1 MSSKV
6 VAGRNEVP
14 NPRFN
19 KLQMEMRRAE
29 RELNRALA
37 EAERGFQ
44 MSQCYSCGLVTQWGG
59 VALQKKWQTRAKELQ
74 NQITRLTNEYADT
87 PEYLSKEI
95 LRSYNYVVQNVE
107 AKKSAIFK
115 IIQSNNKKYLEKQV
129 VVDENKDFKI
139 AYNINPNDKNY
150 ESLLNKYNLKE
161 DLANWQNQ
169 KIQNISIKSFID
181 KINEQQSFKEIN
193 GTKQLYASLN
203 LGKESGGSLFG
214 SLFDFNKKK
223 NKKKSNSLSK
233 SKYETKDKR
242 FDSVVV
248 IKTEEGM
255 GSGFYVSSN
264 EILTNYHVVEGAM
277 NITITDRYKKKSS
290 AVLIKKD
297 LKRDLALLKTNLS
310 GNPVNFYSGQLQ
322 QGEMVEALGHPKGR
336 KFSLTKGWVSAIRK
350 ESSTYEASNQKNVLF
365 IQTDAAI
372 NPGNSGGPL
381 FYKNRVVG
389 VNTQGL
395 SKEVSEGMNFAVHFS
410 EVEKFLSE

>member
-181 KINEQQSFKEIN
+181 KISEQQSFK
-193 GTKQLYASLN
+193 
-203 LGKESGGSLFG
+203 
-214 SLFDFNKKK
+214 
-223 NKKKSNSLSK
+223 
-233 SKYETKDKR
+233 R
-242 FDSVVV
+242 
-248 IKTEEGM
+248 
-255 GSGFYVSSN
+255 
-264 EILTNYHVVEGAM
+264 
-277 NITITDRYKKKSS
+277 
-290 AVLIKKD
+290 
-297 LKRDLALLKTNLS
+297 
-310 GNPVNFYSGQLQ
+310 
-322 QGEMVEALGHPKGR
+322 
-336 KFSLTKGWVSAIRK
+336 
-350 ESSTYEASNQKNVLF
+350 
-365 IQTDAAI
+365 
-372 NPGNSGGPL
+372 
-381 FYKNRVVG
+381 
-389 VNTQGL
+389 
-395 SKEVSEGMNFAVHFS
+395 
-410 EVEKFLSE
+410 